1 MKIKLLFILFVLLFS
16 LNCFPQFSKTHYIPP
31 LSNADAIPIG
41 NQYLYI
47 STPSITPVNFAL
59 KEIGGNT
66 INATVSRD
74 TPFVYDASSG
84 TPNQLFVDQSSV
96 NTIASNK
103 GYIVEADDVVY
114 VSVRTDSANTNQ
126 AGAVVSKGL
135 AALGT
140 NFRIGGFLN
149 TLVPIANYSDVHY
162 TFVSIL
168 ATENNTTV
176 NFSNI
181 KVGAILTNNAAA
193 GNTPAS
199 IVLNSGESFVMAAQG
214 PTDANRDALIGSLVN
229 STKPIVVT
237 CGSMAG
243 TNGEAGNLDFGFD
256 QIVSAERTGADYI
269 FIKNTG
275 QDNVERVLLI
285 AHEDDTDIFLNGSTT
300 ASYSLNAGQYV
311 ALIGSDFDSNG
322 NLFVHCAD
330 RLNTTTDKNVFAYQ
344 SVGLLN
350 NMPNQTQANQELF
363 FVPPLSCQ
371 TPKEINNIPFIE
383 QLGSRIFD
391 GRVTITTKTGSNLN
405 FIIDAVPYTL
415 AALPIGINVV
425 GPTVVTGNANYVCYT
440 LTGLTGNISVFSTS
454 ELYLA
459 AYGSNG
465 AATFGGYYSGFTFK
479 PLIVFQPL
487 TTTQSNCIPNVE
499 LRVSALSGFD
509 TFQWYLNNNP
519 IIGATSSTYT
529 PLLPGNYF
537 VSATLLACGLTIPSD
552 NIPVSSCPADTDNDG
567 INDNVDL
574 DNDNDGITNCSE
586 SFGDK
591 NFNLTNT
598 TSGTITVGTYSNS
611 YTGAISFSGTGTPSA
626 TPIVGD
632 SNGNFVTEAAL
643 GKDNAVNYTVNNFT
657 KPVSISVE
665 YATVANAADLFTSS
679 TEIRIICPVNQT
691 LTILNPSNQLLI
703 DTNYDGIYE
712 SGITEYSSF
721 EIRFR
726 LNSAVSL
733 AAGTGTFSIKGN
745 LINSIVVTNI
755 NLSDSNTSKVALRLI
770 ASCVPK
776 DTDGDGIDDQN
787 DYDSDNDSV
796 PDSYEASA
804 QSSLTLSNVDVNDDG
819 IDDMFGAGLTPID
832 TDNDGIPNYLD
843 LDSDNDG
850 IHDLDESGFNAPDS
864 NSNGVIDGANFGTN
878 GLLNSLETS
887 PDSGIIKSI
896 YILADTDAD
905 GNYNGIELDS
915 DNDLCNDV
923 IEAGYL
929 DSNLDGLLGGTAP
942 PTVNTNGIVTSGIG
956 YISPNADYITAAPII
971 INTQPQ
977 SAAICELQS
986 VTFSISTNVVNTYQ
1000 WQLSTNSGTSWSLIF
1015 NNATYSG
1022 AGTNALTVSNV
1033 TPAMVGYQYRVF
1045 LIKNGNACGL
1055 YSDVVILTTYPLPVI
1070 TTPITLK
1077 QCDDD
1082 SDGISIFNLTQK
1094 NDVISANYL
1103 NETFTYYTT
1112 QAAANTQNNTFLI
1125 ANPIAYTSGNGSVY
1139 ARVENANGCFRVA
1152 RIDLIV
1158 SVTQIPPGFVIPNKY
1173 ACDDYLD
1180 VVNDDRD
1187 GVAGFNF
1194 SSITASLFAVLPAN
1208 VTIKYYKTEA
1218 DFLAETDASGNSLA
1232 IANPTNYRNIGFPNM
1247 QTIWVRVDS
1256 TVDNSCFGFKTF
1268 DVVVEALPTAYPI
1281 NALNLLRQCDDN
1293 QDGIYGFDTSTIQT
1307 SVLNGQT
1314 NVNVK
1319 YFRADGTLLST
1330 PLPNPFSINVTQ
1342 TITIRVFNN
1351 TTQTGGQPC
1360 YDEETLQF
1368 IVDDLP
1374 EAFPI
1379 NANLTAVC
1387 DDETNPVDQNGLY
1400 DFDTST
1406 FQATILGSQTGVNV
1420 YYFDQSNNP
1429 LPSPLPNPFRTGTQ
1443 NVKVVVEN
1451 PINTTCTAQLIIPFI
1466 VHPTPKIDLE
1476 ENVIICL
1483 PTTEALIDAGILD
1496 GSLTS
1501 NYQFLWYTN
1510 GVLNGVTS
1518 PTLLINSPGTYSVDV
1533 TNIFGCTKTRVITV
1547 TGSEIATIQSIDIVD
1562 LSDNNT
1568 ITVVVNGAGDY
1579 EFSIDDINGPY
1590 RDTNFFNNVA
1600 MGIHEIYVR
1609 DKNGCGSVGPIKVP
1623 VLGVPHYFT
1632 PNGDGYN
1639 DYWNVKGVSTQFNHL
1654 SIIYIFDRF
1663 GKLLKQISATG
1674 SGWDGTFNGH
1684 PLPADDYWYNI
1695 QFEDGRN
1702 AKGHFTLKR

>member
-1 MKIKLLFILFVLLFS
+1 M
-16 LNCFPQFSKTHYIPP
+16 NCFSQFSKTHYIPP
-31 LSNADAIPIG
+31 LSNSDAQPIG

-47 STPSITPVNFAL
+47 STPSVTPVNFAL

-74 TPFVYDASSG
+74 TPFVYDTTSG
-84 TPNQLFVDQSSV
+84 TPNQLFIDQSSV
-96 NTIASNK
+96 NSIFSNK

-114 VSVRTDSANTNQ
+114 VTVRVDTANTNQ
-126 AGAVVSKGL
+126 ASEIVSKGL

-140 NFRIGGFLN
+140 NFRIGAFLN
-149 TLVPIANYSDVHY
+149 TLATSYSDAHY

-168 ATENNTTV
+168 ATESNTTV

-181 KVGAILTNNAAA
+181 KPNAVLTNNAAV
-193 GNTPAS
+193 GNTPPS
-199 IVLNSGESFVMAAQG
+199 IILNSGESFVMAVQG
-214 PTDANRDALIGSLVN
+214 PTAANRDALIGALV
-229 STKPIVVT
+229 SSDKPIVVN
-237 CGSMAG
+237 CGSAAG
-243 TNGEAGNLDFGFD
+243 TNGELGNLDFGFD
-256 QIVSAERTGADYI
+256 QIVSAERTGSDYI

-275 QDNVERVLLI
+275 QNNVERVLLI
-285 AHEDDTDIFLNGSTT
+285 AHEDNTDIFLNGNTT

-311 ALIGSDFDSNG
+311 ALLGSDFDANG
-322 NLFVHCAD
+322 ILFVHCAD
-330 RLNTTTDKNVFAYQ
+330 HSNNTIEKKVFAYQ

-350 NMPNQTQANQELF
+350 NQPNQTQANQEMF

-383 QLGSRIFD
+383 SLGSRIFD

-405 FIIDAVPYTL
+405 FIINAVPYTL
-415 AALPIGINVV
+415 ASLPLIGINVV
-425 GPTVVTGNANYVCYT
+425 GPTTVTGNANYVCYT

-479 PLIVFQPL
+479 PQIIFQPL
-487 TTTQSNCIPNVE
+487 ATTQANCIPNVE
-499 LRVSALSGFD
+499 LRVSSLSGFD

-529 PLLPGNYF
+529 PLSPGNYF
-537 VSATLLACGLTIPSD
+537 VSATLLACTLTIPSD
-552 NIPVSSCPADTDNDG
+552 NIPVSSCPTDADNDS
-567 INDNVDL
+567 INDNIDL
-574 DNDNDGITNCSE
+574 DNDNDGITNCTE
-586 SFGDK
+586 SYGDK
-591 NFNLTNT
+591 NFNLTT
-598 TSGTITVGTYSNS
+598 TSTGTIAAGNYSNP
-611 YTGAISFSGTGTPSA
+611 YTGAISFSGSGTPSA

-632 SNGNFVTEAAL
+632 SNGNFVTEAAV
-643 GKDNAVNYTVNNFT
+643 GKNNSVTYTVANFT
-657 KPVSISVE
+657 KPISLKLE
-665 YATVANAADLFTSS
+665 YASVANATDLFTSS
-679 TEIRIICPVNQT
+679 TEIKITCPVNKT

-712 SGITEYSSF
+712 SGVTEFSSF

-726 LNSAVSL
+726 LNGAVSL
-733 AAGTGTFSIKGN
+733 PAGTGNFSIKGH
-745 LINSIVVTNI
+745 LINSITITNT
-755 NLSDSNTSKVALRLI
+755 NLSDTDKSRVALRLI
-770 ASCVPK
+770 ATCVPI
-776 DTDGDGIDDQN
+776 DTDGDGVDDQN
-787 DYDSDNDSV
+787 DYDSDNDSI
-796 PDSYEASA
+796 PDIFEANG
-804 QSSLTLSNVDVNDDG
+804 QSSVTLSHVDANGDG
-819 IDDMFGAGLTPID
+819 IDDMFGTGLTPID
-832 TDNDGIPNYLD
+832 TDNDTHPNYLD

-850 IHDLDESGFNAPDS
+850 IHDLDEAGFGVTDT
-864 NSNGVIDGANFGTN
+864 NSDGIVDGTNFGTN

-896 YILADTDAD
+896 YILSDTDGD

-929 DSNLDGLLGGTAP
+929 DSNLDGILGGITP
-942 PTVNTNGIVTSGIG
+942 PTVNANGIVTSGVG
-956 YISPNADYITAAPII
+956 YGNPNPDYITAAPIV

-977 SAAICELQS
+977 SASACELQS
-986 VTFSISTNVVNTYQ
+986 VTFTISTNPINSYQ
-1000 WQLSTNSGTSWSLIF
+1000 WQVSTNSGTSWANVT

-1022 AGTNALTVSNV
+1022 ATTSTLTVSNV

-1045 LIKNGNACGL
+1045 LNKNGNACGL
-1055 YSDVVILTTYPLPVI
+1055 YSNVVILTTYPLPVV
-1070 TTPITLK
+1070 TTPINLK

-1082 SDGISIFNLTQK
+1082 TDGISTFNLTQK

-1112 QAAANTQNNTFLI
+1112 SAAANTQNNAFKIT
-1125 ANPIAYTSGNGSVY
+1125 NPIAYVTGNTSVF

-1158 SVTQIPPGFVIPNKY
+1158 SVTQIPPGFVIPNQYK
-1173 ACDDYLD
+1173 CDDYLD
-1180 VVNDDRD
+1180 AAHNDRD
-1187 GVAGFNF
+1187 GIAGFDF
-1194 SSITASLFAVLPAN
+1194 SNITASLNTILPSN
-1208 VTIKYYKTEA
+1208 VSIKYYKTEA

-1232 IANPTNYRNIGFPNM
+1232 IANPNNYRNIGFPNM

-1268 DVVVEALPTAYPI
+1268 DVVVEALPFANPI
-1281 NALNLLRQCDDN
+1281 NASNLIRHCDDN
-1293 QDGIYGFDTSTIQT
+1293 QDGVYGFDTSAIQT
-1307 SVLNGQT
+1307 AILGTQT
-1314 NVNVK
+1314 GVNVK
-1319 YFRADGTLLST
+1319 YYKADGTLLST
-1330 PLPNPFSINVTQ
+1330 PLPNPFFVTGTQ

-1360 YDEETLQF
+1360 YDEETLKF

-1379 NANLTAVC
+1379 STTLTSIC
-1387 DDETNPVDQNGLY
+1387 DDEANPVDQNGLY

-1406 FQATILGSQTGVNV
+1406 FQSTILGGQTGVNI

-1443 NVKVVVEN
+1443 NVKVIVEN
-1451 PINTTCTAQLIIPFI
+1451 PINTTCTAQLIIPFV
-1466 VHPTPKIDLE
+1466 VHPTPKIDLT

-1483 PTTEALIDAGILD
+1483 PETEALIDAGILD
-1496 GSLTS
+1496 GSPTS
-1501 NYQFLWYTN
+1501 NYQFHWYTEGLSN
-1510 GVLNGVTS
+1510 GITTPTMVITS
-1518 PTLLINSPGTYSVDV
+1518 PGNYSVDV
-1533 TNIFGCTKTRVITV
+1533 TNAFGCTKTRDITV
-1547 TGSEIATIQSIDIVD
+1547 TGSEIAHIQSIDVVD
-1562 LSDNNT
+1562 LSENNT
-1568 ITVVVNGAGDY
+1568 ITINVTGAGVY
-1579 EFSIDDINGPY
+1579 EYSIDDINGPY
-1590 RDTNFFNNVA
+1590 RDTNFFNNVS
-1600 MGIHEIYVR
+1600 MGVHEIYIH
-1609 DKNGCGSVGPIKVP
+1609 DKNGCGTVGPITVP

-1639 DYWNVKGVSTQFNHL
+1639 DYWNVKGATELSNRL

-1674 SGWDGTFNGH
+1674 LGWDGTFNGH
-1684 PLPADDYWYNI
+1684 PMPADDYWYNI
-1695 QFEDGRN
+1695 QFQDGRN
-1702 AKGHFTLKR
+1702 VKGHFTLKR